1 MAQASRISIKAL
13 LVGMVVQLLGLILL
27 AGVGGFYVGVHS
39 RPGDTF
45 SEKSFE
51 SIEPRVLLGL
61 IFLGLCVTTIGG
73 YVAAMIAK
81 RSHLLHGAIVSG
93 LTSLWLL
100 SGLPTEPLWYWM
112 LSWLGSISFG
122 ILGGMLATPMER
134 ASSST

>member
-13 LVGMVVQLLGLILL
+13 LSGAVVQLLGLILL
-27 AGVGGFYVGVHS
+27 GGVGGFYVGVHA

-45 SEKSFE
+45 SEQSFA

-73 YVAAMIAK
+73 YVAAMMAK

-93 LTSLWLL
+93 LTFLWLL
-100 SGLPTEPLWYWM
+100 SGLPAEPLWYWM